1 MSSSSPSLFVEPPEP
16 LSASVPSPAPSV
28 TTDVL
33 NIYSPQSLTIRI
45 AYKCNIRCKFCYQGA
60 DLNNETALDEER
72 MLGMVREGRE
82 AGFIRLGISGG
93 EAFLY
98 AKSMAKIIKLAKQIG
113 YQNISIVSNGFWGKS
128 VRSTRNVLNLLKN
141 AGFTPP
147 QDMLS
152 MSAGEYHQE
161 WIALS
166 NARNIIDAYYTDYN
180 LPFTIDF
187 EYSKGKD
194 HLVSEFTDYLCGEGI
209 PEHTYKIRPRTII
222 AKLGRGKD
230 IDEQTMDIKPIK
242 AFGICPSIGRFVV
255 QPEGYVV
262 PCCGFNR
269 YIEGLSLGSIY
280 EHSVSEII
288 SMASTNLVNRYLTHV
303 PLRDM
308 HKELSKHFDLPS
320 DFSVNCELCEVIFGK
335 QQHIDHLRKI
345 AGEMLNDGVWSTSK

>member
-1 MSSSSPSLFVEPPEP
+1 MNYSSPSLSVEPPTP
-16 LSASVPSPAPSV
+16 LSVEAPSPVAP
-28 TTDVL
+28 TDPEVA
-33 NIYSPQSLTIRI
+33 NIFDPQSLTIRI

-60 DLNNETALDEER
+60 DLDNKTALDEER
-72 MLGMVREGRE
+72 MLGMVREGRD

-98 AKSMAKIIKLAKQIG
+98 AKSMAKIIKLAKKIG

-128 VRSTRNVLNLLKN
+128 AQSTRNILNLLKD
-141 AGFTPP
+141 AGFEPP
-147 QDMLS
+147 KDMLS

-161 WIALS
+161 WIELS
-166 NARNIIDAYYTDYN
+166 NARNIIDAYYKEFN

-187 EYSKGKD
+187 EYSKGKEYM
-194 HLVSEFTDYLCGEGI
+194 VSEFREYLRGEGLS
-209 PEHTYKIRPRTII
+209 EETYKIRPRTII

-230 IDEQTMDIKPIK
+230 INEQTMDTKPLE
-242 AFGICPSIGRFVV
+242 AFGVCPSIGRFVV

-269 YIEGLSLGSIY
+269 YIEGLSLGNIY

-288 SMASTNLVNRYLTHV
+288 TMASSNLVNRYLTHV

-320 DFSVNCELCEVIFGK
+320 DFSVNCELCEVIFAK
-335 QQHIDHLRKI
+335 KEHVDHLKKVAPR
-345 AGEMLNDGVWSTSK
+345 MLKDSA